1 MDLMDLNEANEIV
14 QFAVK
19 TPNGM
24 TETSSI
30 SNKIMQGDV
39 MAPLMSSNFVD
50 VNIVR
55 TANKTE
61 NIYMYKK
68 KVPNPPLIMQD
79 DTLTKSTCGVKTQN
93 MNTMINTCANIMG
106 LQFGSDKCLKLHIGK
121 NHNPDICG
129 KGKVDVWKQKDT
141 KTENGDEI
149 FVDKH
154 DGKIE
159 IKTKNEK
166 KYLGQIISNNIKN

>member
-55 TANKTE
+55 TANKTVVFVMH
-61 NIYMYKK
+61 MY
-68 KVPNPPLIMQD
+68 
-79 DTLTKSTCGVKTQN
+79 
-93 MNTMINTCANIMG
+93 
-106 LQFGSDKCLKLHIGK
+106 
-121 NHNPDICG
+121 
-129 KGKVDVWKQKDT
+129 
-141 KTENGDEI
+141 
-149 FVDKH
+149 
-154 DGKIE
+154 
-159 IKTKNEK
+159 
-166 KYLGQIISNNIKN
+166 